1 MSYQDQGKV
10 ISLKAAATIPAYT
23 VVYLSAANTVSNA
36 VTDTSIPI
44 GVSADYAES
53 NGSVPVVVSGVARC
67 KVASSITAGNLV
79 SFATDSA
86 GFIRALTVNNTA
98 LSALPIVGIALET
111 ASTSGNII
119 PVLLQFGVNIQR

>member
-44 GVSADYAES
+44 GVSADYAET
-53 NGSVPVVVSGVARC
+53 NGSVGVVISGIARC
-67 KVASSITAGNLV
+67 KVATSITAGEMV
-79 SFATDSA
+79 SFATDAA
-86 GFIRALTVNNTA
+86 GFIRSLTTNTTIT
-98 LSALPIVGIALET
+98 SALPVLGIALET

-119 PVLLQFGVNIQR
+119 PVLLAPQFQIKR

>member
-1 MSYQDQGKV
+1 MSYQDEGKV
-10 ISLKAAATIPAYT
+10 ISLKAAATIPAYS

-44 GVSADYAES
+44 GVARDYAET
-53 NGSVPVVVSGVARC
+53 NGAVPIVISGIARC
-67 KVASSITAGNLV
+67 MVASSITAGELV

-86 GFIRALTVNNTA
+86 GKIRSLTVNNTA
-98 LSALPIVGIALET
+98 TTALPILGMALET

-119 PVLLQFGVNIQR
+119 PVLLMTGINLKR